1 MSFIITTPLYYVNDK
16 PHLGSIYTTL
26 ICDSIARYK
35 RLSGENVIF
44 ITGVDEHGL
53 KIQRTASNKG
63 VDPQSH
69 CDEISNTF
77 IQNWEEWDITQNKF
91 VRTSSKKHES
101 IVNEFY
107 SRVKKSNDIYIGIQ
121 KGWYCVGCEEFKDNP
136 DNSPTHKCPVHQKNL
151 EWKNEENLFFKLSK
165 YQSEIEDLINQPEFI
180 QPKERR
186 NEIINFVSKG
196 LKDFSIS
203 RTNVSWGITV
213 PDKQNHTF
221 YVWFDALL
229 GYVSALSHHMNDP
242 SLEES
247 INNGWPADIHIIGK
261 DILRFH
267 AVYWPAMLL
276 SAGMEL
282 PKKVFGHGFLTR
294 EGQKMGKSL
303 GNVLDPNIL
312 LSKYGKESVRWYLL
326 KDITLGSDGD
336 FQNKRF
342 VDIINNDL
350 ANTIGNLLNRT
361 SSMSRK
367 WFDNRVPSNNILND
381 DNKLKLKATET
392 VKKYLNHFNAYEIDL
407 AANVILNLAINTN
420 LYLNDKQP
428 WLLIKDKENIYKVS
442 NVIYN
447 VLESTRIIGLLLLP
461 LLPDL
466 SSKIDKQLGSLYF
479 KDKSWTEQ
487 LVWGR
492 LKHKSL
498 LPTPSPIIE
507 KLEYE

>member
-35 RLSGENVIF
+35 RLSGEEVIF

-53 KIQRTASNKG
+53 KIQRTANHKE
-63 VDPQSH
+63 VAPQIH
-69 CDEISNTF
+69 CDEVSNIF
-77 IQNWEEWDITQNKF
+77 IQNWKDWDITYNKF
-91 VRTSSKKHES
+91 VRTSSKKHEL
-101 IVNEFY
+101 IVSEFY
-107 SRVKKSNDIYIGIQ
+107 SRVKKSDDIYMGVQ

-136 DNSPTHKCPVHQKNL
+136 DNSSTYKCPIHQKKL
-151 EWKNEENLFFKLSK
+151 EWKNEENLFFRLSK
-165 YQSEIEDLINQPEFI
+165 YQSQIEDLIKNPSFI

-203 RTNVSWGITV
+203 RTNVSWGISV
-213 PDKQNHTF
+213 PDIDNHTF

-229 GYVSALSHHMNDP
+229 GYVSAISTDMNNP
-242 SLEES
+242 SLEAS
-247 INNGWPADIHIIGK
+247 INKGWPADIHFIGK

-276 SAGMEL
+276 SAGMQV

-303 GNVLDPNIL
+303 GNVLDPTLL
-312 LSKYGKESVRWYLL
+312 LSKYGKEAVRWYLL
-326 KDITLGSDGD
+326 KDISLGNDGD

-350 ANTIGNLLNRT
+350 ANTIGNLLNRS

-367 WFDNRVPSNNILND
+367 WFNNKVPNNEEFIIDNSLEVLSNE
-381 DNKLKLKATET
+381 KVEKF
-392 VKKYLNHFNAYEIDL
+392 KKHFNSYELDL
-407 AANVILNLAINTN
+407 AANEVLNLAINTN
-420 LYLNDKQP
+420 LYLNEKQP
-428 WLLIKDKENIYKVS
+428 WTLIKDDNNISLVS
-442 NVIYN
+442 KIIYN
-447 VLESTRIIGLLLLP
+447 VLESVRIISLLLLP

-466 SSKIDKQLGSLYF
+466 SLKIDKQLGSIY
-479 KDKSWTEQ
+479 DKNKPWNEQ
-487 LVWGR
+487 LIWGM
-492 LKHKSL
+492 LKQNSN
-498 LPTPSPIIE
+498 LPIPNPIIE
-507 KLEYE
+507 KLDYE

>member
-1 MSFIITTPLYYVNDK
+1 MSFVLTTPLYYVNDK

-35 RLSGENVIF
+35 RLSGEDVIF

-53 KIQRTASNKG
+53 KIQRTANDKG
-63 VDPQSH
+63 LHPQSH
-69 CDEISNTF
+69 CDEISNIF
-77 IQNWEEWDITQNKF
+77 MQNWKDWDITYDKF
-91 VRTSSKKHES
+91 IRTTSYNHKS
-101 IVNEFY
+101 IVHEFY
-107 SRVKKSNDIYIGIQ
+107 SRVKNSGDIYMGIQ

-136 DNSPTHKCPVHQKNL
+136 DNSPSYKCPIHQKNL
-151 EWKNEENLFFKLSK
+151 EWKNEENLFFRLSK
-165 YQSEIEDLINQPEFI
+165 YQTQIEELINEPSFI

-203 RTNVSWGITV
+203 RTNVSWGISV
-213 PDKQNHTF
+213 PDTSNHTF

-229 GYVSALSHHMNDP
+229 GYVSAICLDNASQ
-242 SLEES
+242 SLDES
-247 INNGWPADIHIIGK
+247 ITNGWPADLHLIGK

-267 AVYWPAMLL
+267 AVYWPAMLI
-276 SAGMEL
+276 SAGMKV

-294 EGQKMGKSL
+294 EGLKMGKSL
-303 GNVLDPNIL
+303 GNVLDPTLL
-312 LSKYGKESVRWYLL
+312 LSKYGKEAVRWYLL
-326 KDITLGSDGD
+326 KDISLGTDGD

-367 WFDNRVPSNNILND
+367 WFDNQVPNIEEKNTD
-381 DNKLKLKATET
+381 DILELYSKET
-392 VKKYLNHFNAYEIDL
+392 IKNYIEHFNCYELDL
-407 AANVILNLAINTN
+407 AANSILNLAIKTN
-420 LYLNDKQP
+420 LYLNEKQP
-428 WLLIKDKENIYKVS
+428 WTLIKDEINVSEVCNI
-442 NVIYN
+442 IYN

-461 LLPDL
+461 ILPEL
-466 SSKIDKQLGSLYF
+466 STKIDLQLGSIYNEN
-479 KDKSWTEQ
+479 KPWNDQ
-487 LVWGR
+487 LEWGL
-492 LKHKSL
+492 LKNNSI
-498 LPTPSPIIE
+498 LPTPNPIIE